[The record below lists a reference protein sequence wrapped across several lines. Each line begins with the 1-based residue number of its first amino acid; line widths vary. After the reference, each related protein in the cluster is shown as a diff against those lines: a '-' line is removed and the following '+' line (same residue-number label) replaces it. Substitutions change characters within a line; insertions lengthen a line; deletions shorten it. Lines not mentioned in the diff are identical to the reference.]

1 MARASGKAT
10 ILVVDDK
17 VPLRQLLVQQLRSEG
32 YKVVEAGYGMD
43 ALTAAR
49 SSPEPIDLVL
59 RDIVMPAVIETEPA
73 QRLSAEHPR
82 IRVVLVS
89 AHALE
94 AASGRPGDGPVLP
107 KSFDGRTMLALIELV
122 LDPTSSAQRTSAGE
136 LP

>member
-1 MARASGKAT
+1 MARTSDKAT

-17 VPLRQLLVQQLRSEG
+17 VPLRGLLVQQLRSEG

-59 RDIVMPAVIETEPA
+59 RDIVMPAMLETEPA
-73 QRLSAEHPR
+73 QRLLAEHPR
-82 IRVVLVS
+82 IRVMLVS
-89 AHALE
+89 AHEPA

-107 KSFDGRTMLALIELV
+107 KSFDGRTMLALIETV
-122 LDPTSSAQRTSAGE
+122 LNPTSSATGTSPAG

>member
-17 VPLRQLLVQQLRSEG
+17 VPLRELLVQQLRSEG
-32 YKVVEAGYGMD
+32 YGVVEAGYGMD

-59 RDIVMPAVIETEPA
+59 RDIVMPGMLETEPA
-73 QRLSAEHPR
+73 QRLLAEHPR
-82 IRVVLVS
+82 MRVVLMS
-89 AHALE
+89 AHAPA
-94 AASGRPGDGPVLP
+94 AASGLPGDGPVLP
-107 KSFDGRTMLALIELV
+107 ESFDGRTMLALIELV
-122 LDPTSSAQRTSAGE
+122 LNPTPSATGTSPGG